1 MSDDRMVHANITEL
15 RTDDATV
22 ANNAIEIVAEGNLR
36 NDLIPVVM
44 RLGMPFAIRGMTRQ
58 DRSAY
63 RDNLVSMDQN
73 MMATQRYAV
82 WMANRELW
90 LDHIAH
96 PKRHA
101 RAACSCADPGLAP

>member
-36 NDLIPVVM
+36 TDLIPVVM
-44 RLGMPFAIRGMTRQ
+44 RLGMPFAIRGMSRQ

-63 RDNLVSMDQN
+63 RDNLISMDQN
-73 MMATQRYAV
+73 TMAAQRHAV
-82 WMANRELW
+82 WLANKAQW
-90 LDHIAH
+90 SDHLAS

-101 RAACSCADPGLAP
+101 RAGCTCVDPGLTP